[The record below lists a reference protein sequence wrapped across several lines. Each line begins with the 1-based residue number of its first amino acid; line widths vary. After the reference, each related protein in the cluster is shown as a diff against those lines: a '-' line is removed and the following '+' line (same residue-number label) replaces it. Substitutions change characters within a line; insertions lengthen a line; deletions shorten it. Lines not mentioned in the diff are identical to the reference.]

1 MGQSEREQA
10 GIERPDAGLK
20 RPGSDE
26 PVKAPVTAPVP
37 RGEAPPVWDHV
48 GHVLT
53 G

>member
-10 GIERPDAGLK
+10 GIKRPDSGLK
-20 RPGSDE
+20 RPGPDE
-26 PVKAPVTAPVP
+26 PVKVPVASHPPAT
-37 RGEAPPVWDHV
+37 EAPPVWHHV